1 MEQTASELAV
11 LLEGQVV
18 GNPETRV
25 RKLAKIESAGPGSVS
40 FLSNPE
46 YERFLYNTEAS
57 VVIVAEQFQPT
68 KALPTTLTLLRV
80 ADPYRA
86 FARLLEGCSA
96 DQ

>member
-46 YERFLYNTEAS
+46 YDFGKTDHKYL
-57 VVIVAEQFQPT
+57 T
-68 KALPTTLTLLRV
+68 KFKRLRV
-80 ADPYRA
+80 IT
-86 FARLLEGCSA
+86 
-96 DQ
+96 

>member
-40 FLSNPE
+40 FCPTL
-46 YERFLYNTEAS
+46 NTSDSFIPPKPAW
-57 VVIVAEQFQPT
+57 
-68 KALPTTLTLLRV
+68 
-80 ADPYRA
+80 
-86 FARLLEGCSA
+86 
-96 DQ
+96 

>member
-18 GNPETRV
+18 GNPEIRV

-46 YERFLYNTEAS
+46 YERFPVFGLLSTFHFGNMQT
-57 VVIVAEQFQPT
+57 
-68 KALPTTLTLLRV
+68 LDTTV
-80 ADPYRA
+80 
-86 FARLLEGCSA
+86 
-96 DQ
+96 